1 MRIILSIGILN
12 FLLTKSAAQQ
22 EKFFGDEEVHCF
34 VF

>member
-1 MRIILSIGILN
+1 MRIILSIGFLN